1 MASTL
6 RPRGG
11 RLWTSAEA
19 ARAFRVG
26 VSSVKRWTDEAEL
39 ESVRTPG
46 GHRRYTLRALH
57 HFAAA
62 RRLPADLLP
71 PLEADV
77 ELPKP
82 PDITLFEA
90 LVRGDADAV
99 RCLVTP
105 PPEGLARRATFLD
118 RVIGDAMREIGDR
131 WERGELGIDEEHRAS
146 QMLEEAIDRLRPPSA
161 GDGPLALLTCPPD
174 EWHDLPL
181 RLLRL
186 LLEWSGWRTEL
197 IGANLPWESSL
208 AAVDRARP
216 AMLAFTSRGGEAF
229 RSAEFARLL
238 AHCAER
244 SVRVAVG
251 GEWARGGGGTKR
263 HYYRFRSLRG
273 FERWLRVGQ
282 QTADSRQQA

>member
-1 MASTL
+1 MATL

-46 GHRRYTLRALH
+46 GHRRYTLKALH
-57 HFAAA
+57 HFASA
-62 RRLPADLLP
+62 RRLPTDLLP
-71 PLEADV
+71 PLEPDIHM
-77 ELPKP
+77 PQP

-99 RCLVTP
+99 RGLVMP
-105 PPEGLARRATFLD
+105 PPNGLAKRATFLD
-118 RVIGDAMREIGDR
+118 RVVGDAMREIGER
-131 WERGELGIDEEHRAS
+131 WERGELGVDEEHRAS
-146 QMLEEAIDRLRPPSA
+146 HMLEEAIDRLRPPIA
-161 GDGPLALLTCPPD
+161 AEGPLALLTCPPD

-186 LLEWSGWRTEL
+186 FLEWSGWRTEL
-197 IGANLPWESSL
+197 IGANLPWESAIS
-208 AAVDRARP
+208 AVTRARP
-216 AMLAFTSRGGEAF
+216 TVLAITTRDGEPF

-238 AHCAER
+238 AHCAEAG
-244 SVRVAVG
+244 VRVVVG
-251 GEWARGGGGTKR
+251 GEWARGGGGTK
-263 HYYRFRSLRG
+263 HDYFRFRSLRG
-273 FERWLRVGQ
+273 FERWLR
-282 QTADSRQQA
+282 TRQQG

>member
-57 HFAAA
+57 RFAAA
-62 RRLPADLLP
+62 RRLPVEFLP
-71 PLEADV
+71 PLDSAI

-82 PDITLFEA
+82 PDITLYEA

-99 RCLVTP
+99 RSLVTP
-105 PPEGLARRATFLD
+105 DLDGLAKRATFLD
-118 RVIGDAMREIGDR
+118 RVVGDAMREIGDR

-146 QMLEEAIDRLRPPSA
+146 CMLEEAIDRLRPPA
-161 GDGPLALLTCPPD
+161 AREGPLALLTCPPD
-174 EWHDLPL
+174 ELHDLPL
-181 RLLRL
+181 RLVRL
-186 LLEWSGWRTEL
+186 FLEWCGWRTEL
-197 IGANLPWESSL
+197 LGANLPWDSSM
-208 AAVDRARP
+208 AAVERARP
-216 AMLAFTSRGGEAF
+216 TLLAYTTRSGEPFRGADFT
-229 RSAEFARLL
+229 RLL
-238 AHCAER
+238 AHCRER
-244 SVRVAVG
+244 AVRVAVG
-251 GEWARGGGGTKR
+251 GEWARGGGAAQR
-263 HYYRFRSLRG
+263 DYVRFRSLRG
-273 FERWLRVGQ
+273 FERWLREI
-282 QTADSRQQA
+282 DSR